1 MATDDHHAPAVTPHA
16 DEPIVRL
23 RHPWRWVAV
32 VVIAAYLAE
41 AVWFFATSDA
51 MRWDLVRGYLFEESI
66 MRGLLDDREADRGRH
81 GWSASSLGTLLAVM
95 RLSDNPVLRGLA
107 GGLRLAVPRYA
118 DPGPAAV
125 LVLPRLGD
133 ARGHLRH
140 PVRARVHHRRDQ
152 RR

>member
-1 MATDDHHAPAVTPHA
+1 MTPHA

-32 VVIAAYLAE
+32 VVIALVPRARR
-41 AVWFFATSDA
+41 VWFFVTSDA
-51 MRWDLVRGYLFEESI
+51 LRWDLVRGYLFEESI
-66 MRGLLDDREADRGRH
+66 MRGVWMTMKLTVVAMLVGIV
-81 GWSASSLGTLLAVM
+81 LGTVLAVM

-107 GGLRLAVPRYA
+107 GGVRLAVPRYA

-125 LVLPRLGD
+125 LVLPRHGD

-140 PVRARVHHRRDQ
+140 PVRAGVHHRRDQ